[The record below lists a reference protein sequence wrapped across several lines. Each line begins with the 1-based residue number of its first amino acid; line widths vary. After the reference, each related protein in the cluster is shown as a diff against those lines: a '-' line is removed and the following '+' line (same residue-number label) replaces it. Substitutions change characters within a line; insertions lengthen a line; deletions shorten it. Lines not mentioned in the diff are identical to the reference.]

1 MALEAQGHP
10 PYRPQAQASLG
21 RHVFQVWW
29 QGAKEGLQYGLDGQV
44 FHDSLGWEGLPE
56 PAGPAQCPG
65 TRRETSTPEAIV
77 ALGSKVLKRA

>member
-10 PYRPQAQASLG
+10 PYCPRAPAQPRPPHLSGVA
-21 RHVFQVWW
+21 

-44 FHDSLGWEGLPE
+44 FHDSLGREGLPE

-65 TRRETSTPEAIV
+65 TRRETSTLEMIV
-77 ALGSKVLKRA
+77 ARLKSP